1 MNAPYLA
8 GLVSGLVFIV
18 AIGAQNAFVL
28 RQGLRRE
35 HLLPIA
41 LICSLADAGLI
52 SAGIAGLGSFL
63 QQHPDFMAVASTA
76 GATFLLAYAAHAARR
91 AWAGRSLSD
100 PACTNASL
108 HMAILSCLGFT
119 FLNPHVY
126 LDTVI
131 ILGTLGNQHGP
142 DGRWLFGAGAIT
154 ASVIWFFSLAYG
166 ARRLA
171 PLFRRPM
178 AWRLLDALTALTLFL
193 LAVGFLNGGEAR
205 V

>member
-8 GLVSGLVFIV
+8 GLVSGLVFTV

-28 RQGLRRE
+28 RHGLRRE

-63 QQHPDFMAVASTA
+63 QRYPDFMALARTA

-91 AWAGRSLSD
+91 AWAGHAFSD
-100 PACTNASL
+100 PSGARVSL
-108 HMAILSCLGFT
+108 PVAILSCLGFT

-131 ILGTLGNQHGP
+131 ILGTLGNQQGP
-142 DGRWLFGAGAIT
+142 EGRWLFGAGAIT

-171 PLFRRPM
+171 PLFRRAS

-193 LAVGFLNGGEAR
+193 LAVGLLKSSEMPL
-205 V
+205 